1 MSLAQGASRAD
12 VLERVKI
19 LVEELRVL
27 TGDRTTPAQRAV
39 DMLVAATDTF
49 ECVEPMIHGQLF
61 EDFLYGARARL
72 GTPLRQNGNVV
83 GSGVQRGSMGILW
96 ASFEQI
102 VAKERVPH
110 AMITWWGE
118 IGTARSSA

>member
-39 DMLVAATDTF
+39 DMLVAATDAF
-49 ECVEPMIHGQLF
+49 ERVEPMIHGQLF
-61 EDFLYGARARL
+61 EDFSDGARARL
-72 GTPLRQNGNVV
+72 RTPLRQNGNVV

-96 ASFEQI
+96 ASFGHPLSRLWQ
-102 VAKERVPH
+102 RNGCL
-110 AMITWWGE
+110 T
-118 IGTARSSA
+118 R